1 VADAGACKEARRG
14 GELLGLTDLLVGLDS
29 FQTGELYMSAH
40 VEKKVHSTR
49 QAKLRT
55 LALSNQSF
63 LTGN

>member
-1 VADAGACKEARRG
+1 VTDAGACKEVKRG
-14 GELLGLTDLLVGLDS
+14 SELLGLTNLLVGLDS
-29 FQTGELYMSAH
+29 FQTGELYMSAQ